1 MSLFIT
7 FTPQIIICKGMKN
20 NYSKQIRKQLVLL
33 MLVFGFVNVYS
44 QQDLPISLTP
54 QEKLMMHDYY
64 MQPNPK
70 SGVMTPPISKV
81 RNAAEWEEIDAL
93 IVTWTTYTSI
103 LREIVRNAVN
113 ECKVYIVCS
122 DSNTVKTSLT
132 SGGVNLTNVRYVIAP
147 YNSVWV
153 RDYGANNVYTNDVDS
168 LLLVDWTYNR
178 PRPKDDTLARTM
190 TKVTGIPLYE
200 MTATPNKL
208 VATGGNWMTDG
219 MGTAFSSH
227 LITDENSPSSTYG
240 QNLTEADI
248 DTLAKHYLGINKYI
262 FFPTLP
268 YDGIHHI
275 DMHVKLLDE
284 ETLLWGQ
291 YPTGVAD
298 GPQIEANIAYLQSN
312 YTSTFGT
319 PYRIVRMPMPPDSAY
334 NNAWPSNS
342 GSYLTY
348 TNGVFVNK
356 TFLYPTYYKQY
367 DSVAQ
372 RIYQENLPGYNVVPI
387 NCYQSITASGAI
399 HCITHCIASS
409 DPLLIVHRPIRDT
422 TMNGAV
428 TPSVYLKAY
437 IKHRSGIQS
446 ATIHIK
452 NSNAFGFTTYSMNPI
467 AGEPDYW
474 EVTIPMSTFVTGQNN
489 TLNYYI
495 DAASNSGKTQI
506 RPITAPTG
514 FWSFNI
520 NYLDGV
526 NELSKVNLG
535 KIFPNPAS
543 AITCI
548 PVEVTNKVNAT
559 LDVYDM
565 IGKKIKNIYTGSIS
579 GKKNFFINAA
589 DLAKGVYMVTL
600 KTDNY
605 SQTQKLIVK

>member
-1 MSLFIT
+1 
-7 FTPQIIICKGMKN
+7 MKN
-20 NYSKQIRKQLVLL
+20 INIKNLKKHIAVVLFL
-33 MLVFGFVNVYS
+33 LCFANVYS
-44 QQDLPISLTP
+44 QQDLPAYLTP
-54 QEKLMMHDYY
+54 QEKEMMKEYY
-64 MQPNPK
+64 KQTEGR
-70 SGVMTPPISKV
+70 SGVMAPPATKV

-93 IVTWTTYTSI
+93 IVTWTSYTTI

-122 DSNTVKTSLT
+122 DSTTVKSALT

-147 YNSVWV
+147 FNSVWV
-153 RDYGANNVYTNDVDS
+153 RDYGANNVYTNVVDS

-219 MGTAFSSH
+219 MGNAFSSH
-227 LITDENSPSSTYG
+227 LITDENSPSGGYS

-248 DTLAKHYLGINKYI
+248 DTLAKKYLGINRYT

-284 ETLLWGQ
+284 ETMLWGQ
-291 YPTGVAD
+291 YPAGIAD
-298 GPQIEANIAYLQSN
+298 GPQIEANIQYLLSN
-312 YTSTFGT
+312 YNSTFGT
-319 PYRIVRMPMPPDSAY
+319 PYRIKRIPMPPDSAY
-334 NNAWPSNS
+334 NNTWPSTT

-356 TFLYPTYYKQY
+356 TFLYPTYYAQY

-387 NCYQSITASGAI
+387 NCYQSITSSGAI
-399 HCITHCIASS
+399 HCITHCIAAK
-409 DPLLIVHRPIRDT
+409 DPLLIVHKPIRDT
-422 TMNGAV
+422 IIVINTS
-428 TPSVYLKAY
+428 PFLKIKAY

-446 ATIHIK
+446 ANVYYRSIYHP
-452 NSNAFGFTTYSMNPI
+452 NFTAAAMQAVP
-467 AGEPDYW
+467 GEPDYW
-474 EVTIPMSTFVTGQNN
+474 EAQIPAPIVVKSNLSQMD
-489 TLNYYI
+489 YYI
-495 DAASNSGKTQI
+495 TATANSGKSQV

-514 FWSFNI
+514 FWNFTI
-520 NYLDGV
+520 DVVGGI
-526 NELSKVNLG
+526 NELDKITFG

-548 PVEVTNKVNAT
+548 PVEVLKATDIT
-559 LDVYDM
+559 LDIYDVM
-565 IGKKIKNIYTGSIS
+565 GRKIKNIYTGVIN
-579 GKKNFFINAA
+579 GKKNFFIDAA
-589 DLAKGVYMVTL
+589 NLAKGVYMVTVRSD
-600 KTDNY
+600 KST
-605 SQTQKLIVK
+605 STQKLIVK